1 MTYAHTST
9 VEGFGLRSRIRGLI
23 TAIKTARAHRAAFDH
38 AYTELR
44 SMDDRELRDLGLSRS
59 DFVDLAEAE
68 ANKVVPI

>member
-1 MTYAHTST
+1 MNYAQTSPL
-9 VEGFGLRSRIRGLI
+9 EGFGLRRRMRGLI
-23 TAIKTARAHRAAFDH
+23 TAFKTARARRAAFDR

-44 SMDDRELRDLGLSRS
+44 SLDDRELMDLGLSRS